1 MEKSR
6 MSSAADPESVS
17 LPEMAAAIK
26 FWTRQ
31 ALALTDEQI
40 VSVSEFNCGK
50 PTCPNRHTAIMVMS
64 QEGPMRKISIHKPIA
79 DISEFDVLD
88 ACLDLLRNSPV

>member
-1 MEKSR
+1 
-6 MSSAADPESVS
+6 MSSSVDESVS

-31 ALALTDEQI
+31 TLALTDESI
-40 VSVSEFNCGK
+40 VSVSEFSCGK
-50 PTCPNRHTAIMVMS
+50 PTCPNQHTAIMVMS
-64 QEGPMRKISIHKPIA
+64 EEGPMRKISIHKPIA

-88 ACLDLLRNSPV
+88 ACLDLLRESPA

>member
-1 MEKSR
+1 
-6 MSSAADPESVS
+6 MSSSVDESVS

-31 ALALTDEQI
+31 TLALTDEYI
-40 VSVSEFNCGK
+40 VSVSEFSCGK
-50 PTCPNRHTAIMVMS
+50 PTCPNQHTAIMVMS
-64 QEGPMRKISIHKPIA
+64 QEGAPRKISIHKPIA

-88 ACLDLLRNSPV
+88 ACLDLLRNAPA

>member
-6 MSSAADPESVS
+6 LSSSVDEGVS

-31 ALALTDEQI
+31 ALALPDEFI
-40 VSVSEFNCGK
+40 VSVSEFSCGK
-50 PTCPNRHTAIMVMS
+50 PTCPNQHTAIMVMS
-64 QEGPMRKISIHKPIA
+64 LEGPARKISIHKPIA
-79 DISEFDVLD
+79 DIGEFDVLD
-88 ACLDLLRNSPV
+88 ACLDLLRNSSA

>member
-1 MEKSR
+1 
-6 MSSAADPESVS
+6 MSSVVDPGSTG

-31 ALALTDEQI
+31 TLALTDDII
-40 VSVSEFNCGK
+40 VSDSEFSCGK
-50 PTCPNRHTAIMVMS
+50 PTCPNQHTAIMVMAL
-64 QEGPMRKISIHKPIA
+64 EGPPRKISIHKPVA

-88 ACLDLLRNSPV
+88 ACLDLLRKSPA

>member
-1 MEKSR
+1 
-6 MSSAADPESVS
+6 MSASVDETVS

-31 ALALTDEQI
+31 TLTLTEEQI

-50 PTCPNRHTAIMVMS
+50 PTCPNLHTVIMVMS
-64 QEGPMRKISIHKPIA
+64 QEGPAQKIVINKPLA
-79 DISEFDVLD
+79 DIHEFDVLD
-88 ACLDLLRNSPV
+88 ACMDALRDAPG

>member
-1 MEKSR
+1 
-6 MSSAADPESVS
+6 MSSSVDESAS

-31 ALALTDEQI
+31 ALALPEDQI

-50 PTCPNRHTAIMVMS
+50 PTCPNLHTVIMVMS
-64 QEGPMRKISIHKPIA
+64 QEGPAKKIVVNKPVANIH
-79 DISEFDVLD
+79 EFDVLD
-88 ACLDLLRNSPV
+88 ACVDLLRESPA

>member
-1 MEKSR
+1 

-26 FWTRQ
+26 FWARQ
-31 ALALTDEQI
+31 VLALADDEI
-40 VSVSEFNCGK
+40 VSVSEFDCGK

-64 QEGPMRKISIHKPIA
+64 QEGPRRKISIHKPLA
-79 DISEFDVLD
+79 DICEFDVLD
-88 ACLDLLRNSPV
+88 ACLDSLRNSPG